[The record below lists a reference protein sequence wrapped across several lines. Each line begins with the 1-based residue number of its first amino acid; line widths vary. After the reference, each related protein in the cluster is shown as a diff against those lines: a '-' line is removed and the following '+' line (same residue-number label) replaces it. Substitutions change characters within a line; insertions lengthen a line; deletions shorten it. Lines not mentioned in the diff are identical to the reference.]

1 MKIPPLVKDVSVW
14 LSITSLGLLVG
25 ATVFQTLVIV
35 SEYSRDIPK
44 GMIDFANSPV
54 EPSKYWTAPV
64 ILVSYLCPFLALAFN
79 WKTPRQKWLLMAGIL
94 FFFVVGVTDLYF
106 IPRLTLMGLTT
117 NSQPAADLALLA
129 ATVKEW
135 VFADQL
141 RFWILI
147 IPSFFLTLKAA
158 TTPLS
163 ATKAE

>member
-1 MKIPPLVKDVSVW
+1 MKIPPSVKDVSVW
-14 LSITSLGLLVG
+14 LSITSLGVLVG
-25 ATVFQTLVIV
+25 ATVFQMFVLV
-35 SEYSRDIPK
+35 SEYSRDIPQ
-44 GMIDFANSPV
+44 GMVDFANGPV
-54 EPSKYWTAPV
+54 EPGKYWTAPV
-64 ILVSYLCPFLALAFN
+64 ILVSYLFPFLALAFN
-79 WKTPRQKWLLMAGIL
+79 WRTPRRKWLLIAAIL

-106 IPRLTLMGLTT
+106 IPRLRLMGLTT

-141 RFWILI
+141 RFWLLI